1 MKAIHEFGCP
11 GTATFGV
18 GGRMTKLN
26 RRLGAASL
34 ALLAVLMAVPALS
47 AKSKIQWQT
56 FSLDTL
62 KTAMTTLGVG
72 EHARVIV
79 TLQDG
84 TRLSGY
90 VSQENDTQFMVV
102 GAGQATPVQ
111 YQQVADIRA
120 ANPDTQ
126 VKFAARISTE
136 AAAVAAET
144 PPPVKP
150 HHVHHALST
159 TARAVL
165 VVAVTAAGIVAT
177 LAALGKL

>member
-1 MKAIHEFGCP
+1 
-11 GTATFGV
+11 
-18 GGRMTKLN
+18 MT
-26 RRLGAASL
+26 RRSGAASL
-34 ALLAVLMAVPALS
+34 ALLAALMAVPALA
-47 AKSKIQWQT
+47 AKSKIEWQT

-62 KTAMTTLGVG
+62 KAAMSTLGVG

-84 TRLSGY
+84 TKLSGY
-90 VSQENDTQFMVV
+90 VSQSNDTQFMVV
-102 GAGQATPVQ
+102 ANGQATPVQ

-150 HHVHHALST
+150 HRVRHALGASSK
-159 TARAVL
+159 AVL
-165 VVAVTAAGIVAT
+165 VIAVTAAGIIAT
-177 LAALGKL
+177 LALVGKL